1 MVAIPIEYV
10 KRDLFDSDIIGK
22 IDFGKMLK
30 DYIKMV
36 DEIDSYHD
44 ANATDEETNH
54 IREVVNKVRMIEA
67 LVEEIIN

>member
-1 MVAIPIEYV
+1 MVAIPIEYI

-22 IDFGKMLK
+22 IDFAKMLK

-36 DEIDSYHD
+36 DEIDSYNE
-44 ANATDEETNH
+44 ANATDEETKH
-54 IREVVNKVRMIEA
+54 ICEAVNKVRMIEA